1 MSASGPIRKSETTR
15 DDWATPDEVYEA
27 LAEEFSFDIDGAA
40 DENNHKVAPWFG
52 GPCTKPVTT
61 IPEIVVYD
69 CVCGLCGW
77 WCEAG
82 SSAFLNPPF
91 GMGLSAWVDKCIMES
106 EHDMTVVATLPN
118 STEAGWFKHAAES
131 ADEVRLVYPRIQYI
145 HSEACPCKACKE
157 GKKGSN
163 TGGTAIFVWRP
174 RCDLRPNYR
183 AQFSF
188 WTWKK

>member
-1 MSASGPIRKSETTR
+1 MSASGPIRKAKITR

-27 LAEEFSFDIDGAA
+27 LAKEFGFDIDGAA
-40 DENNHKVAPWFG
+40 DESNHKAPIWFE
-52 GPCTKPVTT
+52 GPCVRPD
-61 IPEIVVYD
+61 PMDSWELND
-69 CVCGLCGW
+69 CRCGLCSW
-77 WCEAG
+77 WCEVG
-82 SSAFLNPPF
+82 DTVFLNPPF
-91 GMGLSAWVDKCIMES
+91 GLGLQRWVDKCIMES
-106 EHDMTVVATLPN
+106 SHDMTVVATLPN
-118 STEAGWFKHAAES
+118 STEAGWFKKAAES

-145 HSEACPCKACKE
+145 HSKECPCKACKE

-174 RCDLRPNYR
+174 RCDLRPSYR